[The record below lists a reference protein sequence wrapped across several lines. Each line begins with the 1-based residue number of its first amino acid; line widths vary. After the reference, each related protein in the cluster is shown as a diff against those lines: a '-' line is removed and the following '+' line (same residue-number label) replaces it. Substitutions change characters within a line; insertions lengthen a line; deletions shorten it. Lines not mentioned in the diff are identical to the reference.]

1 MLKKMNTFAIPML
14 ALAGL
19 ILVAILTATFSLH
32 KEEIVEKDRIIQE
45 AEFKANF
52 YRIEYENSLEEISEL
67 KEQNYI
73 YYDQLR
79 QINANAEA
87 ETYLG
92 GE

>member
-32 KEEIVEKDRIIQE
+32 KEEIIEKDRMIQE
-45 AEFKANF
+45 LEFKANF
-52 YRIEYENSLEEISEL
+52 YRIEYENGLEEIDEL

-79 QINANAEA
+79 QIEANTEA
-87 ETYLG
+87 EKYLG

>member
-1 MLKKMNTFAIPML
+1 MLKKMNTFAIPIL
-14 ALAGL
+14 SLVGL
-19 ILVAILTATFSLH
+19 ILVSVLTATLSIH
-32 KEEIVEKDRIIQE
+32 KEEIIAKDKIIQE
-45 AEFKANF
+45 SEFKANF
-52 YRIEYENSLEEISEL
+52 YRIEYEEGLEEIYKL

-87 ETYLG
+87 DEYLG

>member
-1 MLKKMNTFAIPML
+1 MLKKMNTVAIPTL
-14 ALAGL
+14 SVIGL

-45 AEFKANF
+45 SEFKANF

-67 KEQNYI
+67 KAPNYI